1 MTTISGF
8 ENEDSAEQL
17 GKTLKKKLACGGTT
31 KDKVI
36 ELQGDHRKKVKEL
49 LLSMGYKEGL
59 IDG

>member
-1 MTTISGF
+1 MVSGF